1 MYKLSSYDFLC
12 LLLKFIFQI
21 MKIFNLNN
29 NVLIKKHVFIKNKKK
44 RKEMHESRKGVL
56 IEDVYFLSFN

>member
-1 MYKLSSYDFLC
+1 
-12 LLLKFIFQI
+12 